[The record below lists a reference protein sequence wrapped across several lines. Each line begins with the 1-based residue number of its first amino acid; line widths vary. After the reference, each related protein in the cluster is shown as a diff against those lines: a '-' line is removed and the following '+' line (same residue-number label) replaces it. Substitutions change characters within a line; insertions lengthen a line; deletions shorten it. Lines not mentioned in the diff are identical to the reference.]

1 MWPFT
6 SKTKDRVKPVARVA
20 VRYELLEGL
29 CKHGLAAAW
38 GPNTKLVATDEAYL
52 TTTRAEIVKIAN
64 SCWKPW
70 KHSAIGGGNC
80 EIQCFRVVVGAY
92 DYAVAQELPGRL
104 AVFAALTAGESP
116 HAYIV
121 ALTGLTTVEVYDQTA
136 GGFLDEDEMDSP
148 IRIIYA

>member
-1 MWPFT
+1 MWPFP
-6 SKTKDRVKPVARVA
+6 SKPKAKPA
-20 VRYELLEGL
+20 VRATIRHELLHALLKRGL
-29 CKHGLAAAW
+29 SSVW
-38 GPNTKLVATDEAYL
+38 GENTKLVPTDEAYL

-64 SCWKPW
+64 SSWKPW

-92 DYAVAQELPGRL
+92 DHATAQELPGRL
-104 AVFAALTAGESP
+104 AVFAALTAGDSP

-121 ALTGLTTVEVYDQTA
+121 ALTGPTTVEVYDQTA
-136 GGFLDEDEMDSP
+136 GDFIDEDAMDFP